1 MRNTLRYTGG
11 ALAVAFAVLLFVS
24 TVGRSAVS
32 ELAGLAV
39 AQTNTMWNSV
49 KDAAA
54 GDGLSSGLL
63 ASGTYL
69 FNGLTFDRLRS
80 APAGDANAGTGF
92 LAVALEIYNGSTYD
106 RVRGS
111 LSGDAQ
117 AVTGLISNQPMIYNG
132 ATYDRTRGSVASDAN
147 ATTGYIGVEQL
158 LFNAASWDRQ
168 RTASGDA
175 LAVTGIAASGNMGW
189 NGTTNDRLRTA
200 SATNNTATTSLGGLQ
215 VTQLSTW
222 SVTNTATAGT
232 PSASKAAGGG
242 TVRHVATAISVC
254 VAAAGTAQ
262 PAVQVN
268 LRDGAAGAGTIIR
281 SWQLAAPINTNA
293 CVSENG
299 LNMTGS
305 ANTAMTIEFA
315 AATAAATQASVNLSA
330 YSTP

>member
-1 MRNTLRYTGG
+1 MNKKVKYGTS
-11 ALAVAFAVLLFVS
+11 ALIVAFTLTLFVS
-24 TVGRSAVS
+24 TIGKSAVS
-32 ELAGLAV
+32 EMAGLAV
-39 AQTNTMWNSV
+39 AQTSTLWNSV
-49 KDAAA
+49 ADAAK
-54 GDGLSSGLL
+54 GDGLSSGLM
-63 ASGTYL
+63 ANGMYL
-69 FNGLTFDRLRS
+69 WNGLTFDRLKSTPASDASS
-80 APAGDANAGTGF
+80 ATG
-92 LAVALEIYNGSTYD
+92 LMAVVPQVYNGSTYD
-106 RVRGS
+106 RLRGG
-111 LSGDAQ
+111 LTADAN
-117 AVTGLISNQPMIYNG
+117 AVTGILSNAPFVYNG
-132 ATYDRTRGSVASDAN
+132 TTYDRMRGSVAADAN
-147 ATTGYIGVEQL
+147 TTTGYQAVGNLV
-158 LFNAASWDRQ
+158 FNASTWDRQ
-168 RTASGDA
+168 RTSSADA
-175 LAVTGIAASGNMGW
+175 LAATGITAAGNMGF
-189 NGTTNDRLRTA
+189 NGTTWDRLKTG

-232 PSASKAAGGG
+232 PSASKTAGGG